1 MHGSGAQGRS
11 LGWRQKLRNHQL
23 HMIFKVLRLAK
34 STRKWMYMEKRR
46 DRDPRPGILQH
57 LEIKKKRFCYEIPM
71 KSSPSRDGA
80 PEAKKS
86 KEEEVSKSDKCC

>member
-1 MHGSGAQGRS
+1 M
-11 LGWRQKLRNHQL
+11 
-23 HMIFKVLRLAK
+23 FKVLRLDK
-34 STRKWMYMEKRR
+34 STTEVGVDGEEKRTNS
-46 DRDPRPGILQH
+46 GILQH
-57 LEIKKKRFCYEIPM
+57 LEVKEKRFCYDIPM